1 MFRVLDTRRVC
12 KPGWTRFAALVAAVC
27 FATDAVA
34 DPSLEYAVKAAYL
47 YKLAAFVEWPQA
59 SFESPSSPWRICVI
73 GDDPFKTVLDQAVAG
88 VAVAGRPIQVARY
101 DAAQPGMDCHIAY
114 IAGSSTQSRFDA
126 LKALRG
132 GPVLTVTDQ
141 ARGPAD
147 QGIVSF
153 VLKDNRVRFDID
165 QRQALD
171 DRLTLSSKLLN
182 LALEVR
188 R

>member
-1 MFRVLDTRRVC
+1 MDTRRVC

-132 GPVLTVTDQ
+132 GPVLTVTDHGSEVKL
-141 ARGPAD
+141 A
-147 QGIVSF
+147 SM
-153 VLKDNRVRFDID
+153 VLP
-165 QRQALD
+165 
-171 DRLTLSSKLLN
+171 LTS
-182 LALEVR
+182 R
-188 R
+188 